1 MAGCKQA
8 AVGTLLE
15 HGLSLAVGLAA
26 TSLHGCLLAAA
37 PQIRDIS
44 RASDCVAC
52 WPGYT
57 LFAVNFWHTG
67 YCVNNTVLHHKES
80 PWTSSWKGFPSRPD
94 LPKSDLTYDTCTGDY
109 LDAVSRRQAGEDIDN
124 GGEHSYSGLA
134 FHQSVWE
141 FDSFPPPSFNLS
153 DAPKVCGCTPCS
165 LCTTN

>member
-8 AVGTLLE
+8 AAGTLLE

-109 LDAVSRRQAGEDIDN
+109 LDAVSRRQASED
-124 GGEHSYSGLA
+124 GVEHYNRI
-134 FHQSVWE
+134 VWD
-141 FDSFPPPSFNLS
+141 FYAFPPPSFNLS
-153 DAPKVCGCTPCS
+153 DAPKVSGCTPCS

>member
-8 AVGTLLE
+8 AAGTLLE

-26 TSLHGCLLAAA
+26 TSLYGCLLAAA

-67 YCVNNTVLHHKES
+67 YCVNNTVLHNKES
-80 PWTSSWKGFPSRPD
+80 PWTSSWKGFHSRPD

-109 LDAVSRRQAGEDIDN
+109 LDAVSRRQASED
-124 GGEHSYSGLA
+124 GVEHYNRI
-134 FHQSVWE
+134 VWD
-141 FDSFPPPSFNLS
+141 FYAFPPPSFNLS